1 MSHQTL
7 LITFA
12 ACFLLEFAA
21 FGMQRA
27 TLLMSREADVPPQIG
42 AMLLPSWFPTVWLV
56 RICKWGVLIAVA
68 FIWSWGVAIGLLVT
82 DVVLS
87 SILPIPYSAYT
98 PFFRKRISQIKQ
110 LDIAAG
116 TALEEMLNA
125 SKIHGS

>member
-12 ACFLLEFAA
+12 VCFLLEFSA

-27 TLLMSREADVPPQIG
+27 TLTLSREADVSPQIG

-68 FIWSWGVAIGLLVT
+68 FIWSLGVAIGLLVA

-110 LDIAAG
+110 LDIVAG

-125 SKIHGS
+125 SKIHSS